1 MAISIRLHRT
11 ALLRQPVFLL
21 FWTGQTISAF
31 GTQITAL
38 ALPLTAVLTLGASP
52 VQMGLLSAAH
62 TGPLLILG
70 LFAGVWVDRLRRR
83 PILIAADLGRGML
96 LATIP
101 PAALLGLLSM
111 EQLYTVALGTGVLT
125 TFGTVAHAS
134 FVPAVVGREYLTEG
148 NSRLAMSSQAA
159 GVLGP
164 GLAGGLVQMVTAP
177 VAILLDAL
185 SFAAS
190 AFCLIINRV
199 SEVPPPTPKQR
210 EHVWNEI
217 GQGLRFV
224 WRNQMIRALCI
235 ATGTF
240 NLFGGALWAVFVLY
254 ATRVLRVEPGALGV
268 ALAVGGC
275 GGLLGALI
283 AGHAVRRFGLG
294 RVFLSALIVTGA
306 SVSLLPM
313 AHVVPV
319 AKAPLLT
326 AQMLL
331 FGLGNVIFSVN
342 AVSLLQALTPE
353 RVLGRVT
360 ATTRIIAGG
369 SSPIGVVVGGV
380 LGGALGLPPTL
391 WIVAAGVFLAVP
403 WLWFSPV
410 RTLRHIP
417 VAGSGNASQGS

>member
-1 MAISIRLHRT
+1 MGISVRLHRT

-31 GTQITAL
+31 GSQITAL
-38 ALPLTAVLTLGASP
+38 ALPLTAVLTLGATP
-52 VQMGLLSAAH
+52 VQMGLLSAAQ
-62 TGPLLILG
+62 TGPFLILG

-101 PAALLGLLSM
+101 LAAALELLSM
-111 EQLYTVALGTGVLT
+111 EQLYAVALGTGVLT
-125 TFGTVAHAS
+125 TFGIVAYAS
-134 FVPAVVGREYLTEG
+134 FVPSVVGREHLTEG
-148 NSRLAMSSQAA
+148 NSRLAMSSQTAA
-159 GVLGP
+159 VVGP

-185 SFAAS
+185 SFGVS
-190 AFCLIINRV
+190 AFCLAINRV
-199 SEVPPPTPKQR
+199 PEATPPAPKQR
-210 EHVWNEI
+210 ERVWTEI

-224 WRNQMIRALCI
+224 WRDRMIRALCI

-240 NLFGGALWAVFVLY
+240 NLFGGTLWAVFVLY
-254 ATRVLRVEPGALGV
+254 AIRVLRVEPGMLGI

-283 AGHAVRRFGLG
+283 AGEAARRLGLG
-294 RVFLSALIVTGA
+294 RVFLSALVITGA
-306 SVSLLPM
+306 SISLLPI
-313 AHVVPV
+313 AHLVPV
-319 AKAPLLT
+319 AEVPLLIV
-326 AQMLL
+326 QLLL
-331 FGLGNVIFSVN
+331 FGLGNSVYSVN

-353 RVLGRVT
+353 RLLGRMT

-369 SSPIGVVVGGV
+369 ASPIGAISGGI
-380 LGGALGLPPTL
+380 LGGAIGLSPTL
-391 WIVAAGVFLAVP
+391 WVVAVGVLTAIP

-410 RTLRHIP
+410 RTLTHIP
-417 VAGSGNASQGS
+417 SSAGSNGLL